1 MGPTEQT
8 DMTSERSFYGWK
20 LVFIL
25 WLLDFLNMG
34 FPLYGGA
41 VINTYMLKEIPMS
54 RGTFG
59 LGFTLL
65 NLFVGIPSI
74 LVGASI
80 VHWGIRKTF
89 GIGSALI
96 LVGALWL
103 SFATSKP
110 WHYWLGFGVLTA
122 TGISF
127 GTIIPAATAITRWF
141 SRYRGRTMAVTLS
154 ASGFAGFIVAPMI
167 NRILTA
173 NGGNW
178 RQAWAIVAGI
188 SVLSA
193 IVAFLLVRE
202 RPEDLGQV
210 VDGGPG
216 RAPSV
221 KSTAAAAR
229 VTKFPWQPEQAYR
242 TRAYWMILVGAI
254 ACQFPFFFF
263 TAHWLLHLKGVGIRP
278 ADAAFAMG
286 LFTLGA
292 VFGRLI
298 GGWLMDGMEGRYAFM
313 LGFCCYFLGSFLAIR
328 VSPEALWVAYTAAIL
343 YGTGF
348 GWTFIC
354 LNTVTGHYYGPAAF
368 PKVNGTMLMRAA
380 LFCSPAGYLG
390 GKLFDLYHSY
400 KIAFRINSALAAIGI
415 VAVFFAQMPEPPESE
430 IPERERRTKKKGQE
444 SWLGD

>member
-1 MGPTEQT
+1 
-8 DMTSERSFYGWK
+8 MTSQRGFYGWK

-54 RGTFG
+54 RGAFG
-59 LGFTLL
+59 MGFTLL

-80 VHWGIRKTF
+80 VRWGIRKTF

-96 LVGALWL
+96 FAGALWL
-103 SFATSKP
+103 SLITSKP
-110 WHYWLGFGVLTA
+110 WHYWVGFGVLAA

-141 SRYRGRTMAVTLS
+141 SRYRGRTLAVTLS
-154 ASGFAGFIVAPMI
+154 ASGFAGFFVAPAI
-167 NRILTA
+167 NRILTR

-178 RQAWAIVAGI
+178 RQAWAIVAAV
-188 SVLSA
+188 SALSA
-193 IVAFLLVRE
+193 IVAFLFVRE
-202 RPEDLGQV
+202 RPEDLGQM
-210 VDGGPG
+210 VDGGPAA
-216 RAPSV
+216 APSAD
-221 KSTAAAAR
+221 STATSAR
-229 VTKFPWQPEQAYR
+229 VTKFPWEPHQAYR
-242 TRAYWMILVGAI
+242 TRAYWMILIGAI

-263 TAHWLLHLKGVGIRP
+263 TAHWLLHLKGTGIRP

-328 VSPEALWVAYTAAIL
+328 VSPEALWIAYAAAIL

-354 LNTVTGHYYGPAAF
+354 FNTVTGHYYGPVAF
-368 PKVNGTMLMRAA
+368 PKVSGMVLLLAA

-390 GKLFDLYHSY
+390 GRLFDVFRSY
-400 KIAFRINSALAAIGI
+400 RLAFEINSAWAAIGI
-415 VAVFFAQMPEPPESE
+415 GALFFAQKPEPPEAE
-430 IPERERRTKKKGQE
+430 IPMGERVRSGEEKGKKLGWETRIRT
-444 SWLGD
+444 

>member
-1 MGPTEQT
+1 MRTGIVGADGATDKT
-8 DMTSERSFYGWK
+8 DMTSERGFYGWK
-20 LVFIL
+20 LVFFL

-41 VINTYMLKEIPMS
+41 VINTYMLKEIAMS
-54 RGTFG
+54 RSAFG
-59 LGFTLL
+59 MGFTLL

-80 VHWGIRKTF
+80 VRWGIRQTF

-103 SFATSKP
+103 SLIAAKP

-127 GTIIPAATAITRWF
+127 GTIVPAATAITRWF
-141 SRYRGRTMAVTLS
+141 RRYRGRTMAVTLS
-154 ASGFAGFIVAPMI
+154 ASGFAGFFVAPLI

-178 RQAWAIVAGI
+178 RQAWAIVAGV

-193 IVAFLLVRE
+193 IVAFLFVRE
-202 RPEDLGQV
+202 RPEDLGQM

-216 RAPSV
+216 PSPSA
-221 KSTAAAAR
+221 KSVAASAR
-229 VTKFPWQPEQAYR
+229 VTKFLWEPHQAYE
-242 TRAYWMILVGAI
+242 TLAYWMILIGAI

-263 TAHWLLHLKGVGIRP
+263 TAHWILHLKGVGISP
-278 ADAAFAMG
+278 ADAAWAMG
-286 LFTLGA
+286 VFTLGA

-298 GGWLMDGMEGRYAFM
+298 GGWLMDAMEGRFAFM

-328 VSPEALWVAYTAAIL
+328 VSPDALWIAYSAAIL

-354 LNTVTGHYYGPAAF
+354 LNTVTGNYYGPAAF
-368 PKVNGTMLMRAA
+368 PKVNGMMLVLAA

-390 GKLFDLYHSY
+390 GRLFDFYHSY
-400 KIAFRINSALAAIGI
+400 KLAFEVNSALAAMGI
-415 VAVFFAQMPEPPESE
+415 VALYFAKMPEPPEAG
-430 IPERERRTKKKGQE
+430 IMVREREVQP
-444 SWLGD
+444 